1 MQQHMKK
8 ILYSRIDKGKEDLG
22 IHNTVQGTPLT
33 ILRRKETS
41 MRKLIC
47 SLLALALTCTVF
59 WVSAEENPVQTI
71 LSIGTTQAFTEDAVT
86 KNDLNLIVQAG
97 LSTASAINQQP
108 WYFVVITNPDVMSE
122 IAQAAKPS
130 GAGSPSVDV
139 QGSAM
144 PTPASTGAAKAGLG
158 DSPAAIVVYMN
169 EGTASPNAS
178 FDCGLA
184 CQNMVL
190 AAASLGYGT
199 KIVSS
204 PTTALNGDDHDAL
217 CEKFGVDTAYQAVAV
232 LLIGQ
237 ADQQAD
243 AQSSASTRNTIE
255 EKVSF
260 VN

>member
-1 MQQHMKK
+1 
-8 ILYSRIDKGKEDLG
+8 
-22 IHNTVQGTPLT
+22 
-33 ILRRKETS
+33 

-47 SLLALALTCTVF
+47 MLLALTLTCTVF
-59 WVSAEENPVQTI
+59 WVSAEENPVETI
-71 LSIGTTQAFTEDAVT
+71 LSIGTTQAFTEDAVSED
-86 KNDLNLIVQAG
+86 DLNLIVQAG
-97 LSTASAINQQP
+97 LSAASAINQQP
-108 WYFVVITNPDVMSE
+108 WYFVVITNPDVMTE
-122 IAQAAKPS
+122 IAQSAKPS
-130 GAGSPSVDV
+130 GTGSPSADV
-139 QGSAM
+139 QGGAMSA
-144 PTPASTGAAKAGLG
+144 PASTGASKAGLG
-158 DSPAAIVVYMN
+158 DSPAAIIVYMN
-169 EGTASPNAS
+169 EDTASPNAS

-204 PTTALNGDDHDAL
+204 PTMALNGDDHDAL
-217 CEKFGVDTAYQAVAV
+217 CEKLGVDAAYQAVAV

-243 AQSSASTRNTIE
+243 AQSGASTRNTIE

>member
-1 MQQHMKK
+1 
-8 ILYSRIDKGKEDLG
+8 
-22 IHNTVQGTPLT
+22 
-33 ILRRKETS
+33 

-47 SLLALALTCTVF
+47 MLLALTITCTVF
-59 WVSAEENPVQTI
+59 WVSAEENPVETI
-71 LSIGTTQAFTEDAVT
+71 LSIGTTQAFTEDAVSED
-86 KNDLNLIVQAG
+86 DLNLIVQAG

-108 WYFVVITNPDVMSE
+108 WYFVVITNSDVMTE
-122 IAQAAKPS
+122 IAQSAKPS
-130 GAGSPSVDV
+130 GTGSPSADV
-139 QGSAM
+139 QGGAMSA
-144 PTPASTGAAKAGLG
+144 PASTGASKAGLG
-158 DSPAAIVVYMN
+158 DSPAAIIVYMN
-169 EGTASPNAS
+169 EDTASPNAS

-204 PTTALNGDDHDAL
+204 PTMELNGDDHDAL
-217 CEKFGVDTAYQAVAV
+217 CEKLGVDAAYQAVAV

-243 AQSSASTRNTIE
+243 AQSGASTRNTIE

>member
-1 MQQHMKK
+1 M
-8 ILYSRIDKGKEDLG
+8 
-22 IHNTVQGTPLT
+22 
-33 ILRRKETS
+33 
-41 MRKLIC
+41 
-47 SLLALALTCTVF
+47 
-59 WVSAEENPVQTI
+59 
-71 LSIGTTQAFTEDAVT
+71 
-86 KNDLNLIVQAG
+86 QAG

-108 WYFVVITNPDVMSE
+108 WYFVVITNSDVMTE
-122 IAQAAKPS
+122 IAQSAKPS
-130 GAGSPSVDV
+130 GTGSPSADV
-139 QGSAM
+139 QGGAMSA
-144 PTPASTGAAKAGLG
+144 PASTGASKAGLG
-158 DSPAAIVVYMN
+158 DSPAAIIVYMN
-169 EGTASPNAS
+169 EDTASPNAS

-204 PTTALNGDDHDAL
+204 PTMALNGDDHDAL
-217 CEKFGVDTAYQAVAV
+217 CEKLGVDAAYQAVAV

-243 AQSSASTRNTIE
+243 AQSGASTRNTIE

>member
-1 MQQHMKK
+1 M
-8 ILYSRIDKGKEDLG
+8 
-22 IHNTVQGTPLT
+22 
-33 ILRRKETS
+33 
-41 MRKLIC
+41 
-47 SLLALALTCTVF
+47 LLALTLTCTVF
-59 WVSAEENPVQTI
+59 WVSAEENPVETI
-71 LSIGTTQAFTEDAVT
+71 LSIGTTQAFTEDAVSED
-86 KNDLNLIVQAG
+86 DLNLIVQAG

-108 WYFVVITNPDVMSE
+108 WYFVVITNPDVMTE
-122 IAQAAKPS
+122 IAQSAKPS
-130 GAGSPSVDV
+130 GTGSPSADL

-144 PTPASTGAAKAGLG
+144 SATTSTGSAKGSLG
-158 DSPAAIVVYMN
+158 DSPAAIIVYMN

-178 FDCGLA
+178 IDCGLA

-204 PTTALNGDDHDAL
+204 PTMALNGDDHDAL
-217 CEKFGVDTAYQAVAV
+217 CEKLGVDAAYQAVAV

-243 AQSSASTRNTIE
+243 AQSGASTRNTIE

>member
-1 MQQHMKK
+1 
-8 ILYSRIDKGKEDLG
+8 
-22 IHNTVQGTPLT
+22 
-33 ILRRKETS
+33 

-47 SLLALALTCTVF
+47 SLLALTLTCTVF

-71 LSIGTTQAFTEDAVT
+71 LSIGTTQAFTEDAVSED
-86 KNDLNLIVQAG
+86 DLNLIVQAG

-108 WYFVVITNPDVMSE
+108 WYFVVITNPDVMTE
-122 IAQAAKPS
+122 IAQSAKPS
-130 GAGSPSVDV
+130 GTGSPSADL

-144 PTPASTGAAKAGLG
+144 SATTSTGSAKGSLG
-158 DSPAAIVVYMN
+158 DSPAAIIVYMN

-178 FDCGLA
+178 IDCGLA

-190 AAASLGYGT
+190 AASSLGYGT

-204 PTTALNGDDHDAL
+204 PTMVLNGDDHDAL
-217 CEKFGVDTAYQAVAV
+217 CEKLGVDAAYQAVAV

-243 AQSSASTRNTIE
+243 AQSGASTRNTIE

>member
-1 MQQHMKK
+1 
-8 ILYSRIDKGKEDLG
+8 
-22 IHNTVQGTPLT
+22 
-33 ILRRKETS
+33 

-47 SLLALALTCTVF
+47 SLLALTLTCTVF

-71 LSIGTTQAFTEDAVT
+71 LSIGTTQAITEDAVSED
-86 KNDLNLIVQAG
+86 DLNLIVQAG
-97 LSTASAINQQP
+97 LSAASAINQQP
-108 WYFVVITNPDVMSE
+108 WYFVVITNSDVMTE
-122 IAQAAKPS
+122 IAQSAKPS
-130 GAGSPSVDV
+130 GTGSPSADV
-139 QGSAM
+139 QGGAMSA
-144 PTPASTGAAKAGLG
+144 PASTGASKAGLG
-158 DSPAAIVVYMN
+158 DSPAAIIVYMN
-169 EGTASPNAS
+169 EDTASPNAS

-204 PTTALNGDDHDAL
+204 TTMELNGDDHDAL
-217 CEKFGVDTAYQAVAV
+217 CEKLGVDAAYQAVAV

-243 AQSSASTRNTIE
+243 AQSGASTRNTIE

>member
-1 MQQHMKK
+1 
-8 ILYSRIDKGKEDLG
+8 
-22 IHNTVQGTPLT
+22 
-33 ILRRKETS
+33 

-47 SLLALALTCTVF
+47 MLLALTLTCTVF

-71 LSIGTTQAFTEDAVT
+71 LSIGTTQAFTEDAVSED
-86 KNDLNLIVQAG
+86 DLNLVVQAG

-108 WYFVVITNPDVMSE
+108 WYFVVITNPDVMTE
-122 IAQAAKPS
+122 IAQSAKPS
-130 GAGSPSVDV
+130 GTGSPSADA

-144 PTPASTGAAKAGLG
+144 SAPASTGASKAGLG
-158 DSPAAIVVYMN
+158 DSPAAIIVYMN
-169 EGTASPNAS
+169 EDTASPNAS

-204 PTTALNGDDHDAL
+204 PTMALNGDDHDAL
-217 CEKFGVDTAYQAVAV
+217 CEKLGVDAAYQAVAV

-243 AQSSASTRNTIE
+243 AQSGASTRNTIE

>member
-1 MQQHMKK
+1 
-8 ILYSRIDKGKEDLG
+8 
-22 IHNTVQGTPLT
+22 
-33 ILRRKETS
+33 

-47 SLLALALTCTVF
+47 MLLALTLTCTVF
-59 WVSAEENPVQTI
+59 WVSAEENPVETI
-71 LSIGTTQAFTEDAVT
+71 LSIGTTQAFTEDAVSED
-86 KNDLNLIVQAG
+86 DLNLIVQAS

-108 WYFVVITNPDVMSE
+108 WYFVVITNSDVMTE
-122 IAQAAKPS
+122 IAQSAKPS
-130 GAGSPSVDV
+130 GTGSPSADV
-139 QGSAM
+139 QGGAMSA
-144 PTPASTGAAKAGLG
+144 PASTGASKAGLG
-158 DSPAAIVVYMN
+158 DSPAAIIVYMN
-169 EGTASPNAS
+169 EDTASPNAS

-204 PTTALNGDDHDAL
+204 PTMVLNGDDHDAL
-217 CEKFGVDTAYQAVAV
+217 CEKLGVDAAYQAVAV

-243 AQSSASTRNTIE
+243 AQIGASTRNTIE

>member
-1 MQQHMKK
+1 
-8 ILYSRIDKGKEDLG
+8 
-22 IHNTVQGTPLT
+22 
-33 ILRRKETS
+33 

-47 SLLALALTCTVF
+47 MLLALTLTCTVF
-59 WVSAEENPVQTI
+59 WVSAEENPVETI
-71 LSIGTTQAFTEDAVT
+71 LSIGTTQAFTEDAVSED
-86 KNDLNLIVQAG
+86 DLNLIVQAG

-108 WYFVVITNPDVMSE
+108 WYFVVITNSDVMTE
-122 IAQAAKPS
+122 IAQSAKPS
-130 GAGSPSVDV
+130 GTGSPSADV
-139 QGSAM
+139 QGGAMSA
-144 PTPASTGAAKAGLG
+144 PASTGASKAGLG
-158 DSPAAIVVYMN
+158 DSPAAIIVYMN
-169 EGTASPNAS
+169 EDTASPNAS

-204 PTTALNGDDHDAL
+204 PTMALNGDDHDAL
-217 CEKFGVDTAYQAVAV
+217 CEKLGVDAAYQAVAV

-243 AQSSASTRNTIE
+243 AQSGASTRNTIE

>member
-1 MQQHMKK
+1 
-8 ILYSRIDKGKEDLG
+8 
-22 IHNTVQGTPLT
+22 
-33 ILRRKETS
+33 

-47 SLLALALTCTVF
+47 MLLALTLTCTVF
-59 WVSAEENPVQTI
+59 WVSAEENPVETI
-71 LSIGTTQAFTEDAVT
+71 LSIGTTQAFTEDAVSED
-86 KNDLNLIVQAG
+86 DLNLIVQAG

-108 WYFVVITNPDVMSE
+108 WYFVVITNSDVMTE
-122 IAQAAKPS
+122 IAQSAKPS
-130 GAGSPSVDV
+130 GTGSPSADV
-139 QGSAM
+139 QGGAMSA
-144 PTPASTGAAKAGLG
+144 PASTGASKAGLG
-158 DSPAAIVVYMN
+158 DSPAAIIVYMN
-169 EGTASPNAS
+169 EDTASPNAS

-204 PTTALNGDDHDAL
+204 PTMVLNGDDHDAL
-217 CEKFGVDTAYQAVAV
+217 CEKLGVDAAYQAVAV

-243 AQSSASTRNTIE
+243 AQSGASTRNTVE

-260 VN
+260 VK

>member
-1 MQQHMKK
+1 M
-8 ILYSRIDKGKEDLG
+8 
-22 IHNTVQGTPLT
+22 
-33 ILRRKETS
+33 
-41 MRKLIC
+41 
-47 SLLALALTCTVF
+47 LLALTLTCTVF
-59 WVSAEENPVQTI
+59 WVSAEENPVETI
-71 LSIGTTQAFTEDAVT
+71 LSIGTTQAFTEDAVSED
-86 KNDLNLIVQAG
+86 DLNLIVQAG

-108 WYFVVITNPDVMSE
+108 WYFVVITNPDVMTE
-122 IAQAAKPS
+122 IAQSAKPS
-130 GAGSPSVDV
+130 GTGSPSADL

-144 PTPASTGAAKAGLG
+144 SATTSTGSEKGSLG
-158 DSPAAIVVYMN
+158 DSPAAIIVYMN

-178 FDCGLA
+178 IDCGLA

-204 PTTALNGDDHDAL
+204 PTMALNGDDHDAL
-217 CEKFGVDTAYQAVAV
+217 CEKLGVDAAYQAVAV

-243 AQSSASTRNTIE
+243 AQSGASTRNTIE

>member
-1 MQQHMKK
+1 M
-8 ILYSRIDKGKEDLG
+8 
-22 IHNTVQGTPLT
+22 
-33 ILRRKETS
+33 
-41 MRKLIC
+41 
-47 SLLALALTCTVF
+47 
-59 WVSAEENPVQTI
+59 
-71 LSIGTTQAFTEDAVT
+71 
-86 KNDLNLIVQAG
+86 NLIVQAG

-108 WYFVVITNPDVMSE
+108 WYFVVITNSDVMTE
-122 IAQAAKPS
+122 IAQSAKPS
-130 GAGSPSVDV
+130 GTGSPSADV
-139 QGSAM
+139 QGGAMSA
-144 PTPASTGAAKAGLG
+144 PASTGASKAGLG
-158 DSPAAIVVYMN
+158 DSPAAIIVYMN
-169 EGTASPNAS
+169 EDTASPNAS

-204 PTTALNGDDHDAL
+204 PTMELNGDDHDAL
-217 CEKFGVDTAYQAVAV
+217 CEKLGVDAAYQAVAV

-243 AQSSASTRNTIE
+243 AQSGASTRNTIE